1 MLLKFASLLKF
12 VFASKFALPIVI
24 SIILLL
30 KFAPLKFVLLIG
42 GFFIILVYFVP
53 QYQKNKENEK
63 QREHERWQT
72 EKEREFWLEKR
83 KIKTK
88 EKNDELIRQLIV
100 DYVKTSPLISEGQW
114 AYVVKRLI
122 DEMHDTDNPVVEGN
136 LDETIKRIVNEIA
149 NENYTETEV
158 PVLPPPTTN

>member
-12 VFASKFALPIVI
+12 VFASKFALPIVV

-30 KFAPLKFVLLIG
+30 KFAPLKFVLLIV
-42 GFFIILVYFVP
+42 FFIILVYIVVYIVS
-53 QYQKNKENEK
+53 QLLKNKDNK
-63 QREHERWQT
+63 DQREHERWQT

-88 EKNDELIRQLIV
+88 EKDDECIRQFIV
-100 DYVKTSPLISEGQW
+100 DHVKTSPLISEGQR

-136 LDETIKRIVNEIA
+136 LDETIKRIA

-158 PVLPPPTTN
+158 PALPPPTTN